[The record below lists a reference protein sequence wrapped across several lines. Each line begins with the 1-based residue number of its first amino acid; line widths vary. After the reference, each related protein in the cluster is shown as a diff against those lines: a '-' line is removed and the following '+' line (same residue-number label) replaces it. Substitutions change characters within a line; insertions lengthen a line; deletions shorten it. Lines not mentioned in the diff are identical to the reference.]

1 MLEVFGSYFDEYR
14 ESILS
19 QIRELGY
26 RVQIKLLNASDYGV
40 PQLRPRVVIIGI
52 RCDEK
57 KLFHYPIER
66 PENTKTVGETLV
78 DLMKTNG
85 WKDAD
90 AWAASADT
98 IAPTIVGGSKKTW
111 RTRSWSGESTE
122 SVGGLGS

>member
-1 MLEVFGSYFDEYR
+1 MLEVFLGILFFDEYR

-57 KLFHYPIER
+57 KLFHYPIEH
-66 PENTKTVGETLV
+66 PAKYEKQWVKHL
-78 DLMKTNG
+78 
-85 WKDAD
+85 W
-90 AWAASADT
+90 
-98 IAPTIVGGSKKTW
+98 I
-111 RTRSWSGESTE
+111 
-122 SVGGLGS
+122 